1 VVFFVKKN
9 TVALFF
15 RVNWCYFCRCESGV
29 TAVEDTVCY
38 LCRSED
44 GVVNSVEEKEKLL

>member
-1 VVFFVKKN
+1 MVFFAKRK
-9 TVALFF
+9 TVALFCI
-15 RVNWCYFCRCESGV
+15 VNWCYFYRCESGV
-29 TAVEDTVCY
+29 TAVEETVCY